1 MSWECTSYVFNLE
14 NLGDPTRK
22 LILLGMANHAHKDG
36 RNAFMGNDTLAKY
49 GCCSVRTVQ
58 RHTKGLLAE
67 GFIRLGD
74 QQLVAHRPYYARP
87 IVYDIAMSEEQRM
100 EWKAEADPDGGARA
114 SSVASG
120 RKGALVRFPGAA
132 VDASADA
139 EESDRPT
146 PAPGDNLTPGHS
158 VVPGDNLSGGR
169 PGDNLS
175 PGDTHVTPPVTPV
188 TRPGDTGVT
197 LTINEPPMNP
207 HTYPQPSLR
216 SDESETQEE
225 LHLVLADAS
234 PAPKVPTFE
243 DFYAVYPRRKE
254 PVAAK
259 KAWDKAVKLVGA
271 ERVMAGAE
279 RYANDPNLPEKQF
292 IPYPASW
299 LNNGCW
305 DDDPEPVRV
314 SANRGPERGPATAA
328 AEAMWAQAARRKEA
342 R

>member
-1 MSWECTSYVFNLE
+1 MSVEATSHVFNLE
-14 NLGDPTRK
+14 NIGDPTRK
-22 LILLGMANHAHKDG
+22 LLLLGMANHAHKDG

-58 RHTKGLLAE
+58 RHIKGLLAE
-67 GFIRLGD
+67 GFIRQGD

-100 EWKAEADPDGGARA
+100 EWKAEADPDGGVRA
-114 SSVASG
+114 GAVESG

-132 VDASADA
+132 VDGS
-139 EESDRPT
+139 ESTEDGDGPA
-146 PAPGDNLTPGHS
+146 PAPGDNLTPGDS
-158 VVPGDNLSGGR
+158 GVPGDNLSGGG

-197 LTINEPPMNP
+197 LTIKEPPKN
-207 HTYPQPSLR
+207 HQIHPSHGSGVTEDL
-216 SDESETQEE
+216 E
-225 LHLVLADAS
+225 LSLVLADAS

-243 DFYAVYPRRKE
+243 DFYAVYPRHKE
-254 PVAAK
+254 PLAAK
-259 KAWDKAVKLVGA
+259 RAWEKAIKHTDPSHI
-271 ERVMAGAE
+271 MAGAL
-279 RYANDPNLPEKQF
+279 RYAKDPNLPEKQYV
-292 IPYPASW
+292 PYPASW
-299 LNNGCW
+299 LNGGCW

-342 R
+342 Q